1 MHSRQKITLL
11 IIGGA
16 TFLFVFMLLTG
27 LFRRDGSPNSASSS
41 PKASPSPTAIGNPDD
56 HQNNDLVQIPAVP
69 PNQAQRQKKELLPP
83 TPHPLDKAAI
93 EFHRTMAAS
102 LNAKLRERTR
112 SLYGVAFQQL
122 GLPANLQEKVID
134 ILTQQQQ
141 QLEQQ
146 AFDAAQS
153 GKLPDPPSP
162 QEMRTQQAQQDNQ
175 LRSVLGDV
183 GFAQFKQYQT
193 TIPDRIIIN
202 QMSEQGAN
210 LSESQSEQLLQVL
223 TSSRGQIF
231 GQPGA
236 TSNLNSM
243 SPDQAKAVMQ
253 QQHALLQQTVS
264 DRVQSLLT
272 PEQGK
277 TLQGIIS
284 RLSPPGK

>member
-1 MHSRQKITLL
+1 M
-11 IIGGA
+11 
-16 TFLFVFMLLTG
+16 
-27 LFRRDGSPNSASSS
+27 
-41 PKASPSPTAIGNPDD
+41 
-56 HQNNDLVQIPAVP
+56 
-69 PNQAQRQKKELLPP
+69 
-83 TPHPLDKAAI
+83 
-93 EFHRTMAAS
+93 
-102 LNAKLRERTR
+102 NAKLRERTR

-223 TSSRGQIF
+223 TSSRDQIF

-236 TSNLNSM
+236 TLELEF
-243 SPDQAKAVMQ
+243 D
-253 QQHALLQQTVS
+253 VS
-264 DRVQSLLT
+264 
-272 PEQGK
+272 G
-277 TLQGIIS
+277 
-284 RLSPPGK
+284 PGKGRYAAAARSATANRQRPSSEPTRHLNRGKRFKESFRDLVLRGSDFARKAAPRGPRSLGRSLKRLLRS